1 MNDKK
6 FDKEAQKYIKQQ
18 VEKELDKQRR
28 EEIYRQ
34 QRAEYSKMTPE
45 EKAEYDRAQK
55 KFLKILLL
63 VLVIGLGSIFVIGL
77 IAYGIFHLYS
87 LTVI

>member
-45 EKAEYDRAQK
+45 EKEEYDRAQK

-63 VLVIGLGSIFVIGL
+63 VLVIGLGSIFVIGA
-77 IAYGIFHLYS
+77 IAYGIFYLYS

>member
-6 FDKEAQKYIKQQ
+6 FDKETQKYIKQQ

-45 EKAEYDRAQK
+45 EKAEHDRAQK

-77 IAYGIFHLYS
+77 IVYGILHLHS